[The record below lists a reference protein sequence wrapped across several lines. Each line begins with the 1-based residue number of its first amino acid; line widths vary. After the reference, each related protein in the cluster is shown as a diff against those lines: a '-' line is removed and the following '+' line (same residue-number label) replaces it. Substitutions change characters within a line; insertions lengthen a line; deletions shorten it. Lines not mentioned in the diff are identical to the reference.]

1 MVLNDEAVITHELTI
16 KENAD
21 GSFMYMGN
29 KILDDGIKK
38 FLVINIESAF
48 LMLKRIWIESNFEST
63 EEERCP
69 ASPFLSMFFED
80 GQTSNP
86 YISVK

>member
-38 FLVINIESAF
+38 FLVISIESAF
-48 LMLKRIWIESNFEST
+48 LMVKRIWIEDTVNHCILKFSSHINT
-63 EEERCP
+63 N
-69 ASPFLSMFFED
+69 
-80 GQTSNP
+80 T
-86 YISVK
+86 I